1 MRICTVV
8 GARPQFIKA
17 AVVSRE
23 LAAAGIEEDLVH
35 TGQHYDSSMSRV
47 FFDELYVPAPAVDL
61 GVGSASHAI
70 QTGLIMTRLEQHLS
84 DAGHY
89 RLLLVYGDTN
99 STLAATLVASKM
111 QLPVGHVEAGLRSGN
126 LRMPEEI
133 NRIVTD
139 RLSSLLFCPS
149 ELAVEN
155 LAAEGLTEG
164 VSITGDVMRDALE
177 QFIDVAKA
185 RFDISRMI
193 DHEADRYYLATVHRA
208 ETADDPDR
216 LRSVVDL
223 LASLDLPVVWPVH
236 PRASKRLKEFN
247 LTVPGSIN
255 LLPPLG
261 YLEMLSLLSGTKAVL
276 TDSGGLQKEA
286 FWLRKPCITLRS
298 ETEWVETTRGGWN
311 TVTDI
316 DPDRVRTALAQRPT
330 GEQGAPYGRGDA
342 GKEIASILT
351 GWQGKGSRR

>member
-1 MRICTVV
+1 MTMKICSVV
-8 GARPQFIKA
+8 GARPQFVKA

-23 LAAAGIEEDLVH
+23 LAAVGIDEDLVH
-35 TGQHYDSSMSRV
+35 TGQHYDSSMSKV
-47 FFDELYVPAPAVDL
+47 FFDELEAPAPAVDL
-61 GVGSASHAI
+61 GVGSASHAV

-89 RLLLVYGDTN
+89 DLLLVYGDTN
-99 STLAATLVASKM
+99 STLAAALVASKM
-111 QLPVGHVEAGLRSGN
+111 NLPVGHVEAGLRSGN

-149 ELAVEN
+149 DSAVAN
-155 LAAEGLTEG
+155 LAEEGVTEG
-164 VSITGDVMRDALE
+164 VWNTGDVMHDALR
-177 QFIDVAKA
+177 QFIEIAKA
-185 RFDISRMI
+185 RFDSSMI
-193 DHEADRYYLATVHRA
+193 NHEQGRYYLATVHRA
-208 ETADDPDR
+208 ETTDNRDR

-223 LASLDLPVVWPVH
+223 LAGLDLPAVWPVH
-236 PRASKRLKEFN
+236 PRTSKRLKEFD
-247 LTVPGSIN
+247 LAVPAGVD

-261 YLEMLSLLSGTKAVL
+261 YLEMLSLLSGCRAVL

-286 FWLRKPCITLRS
+286 YWLGKQCVTLRS

-316 DPDRVRTALAQRPT
+316 EPDSVRRALLRPPS
-330 GEQGAPYGRGDA
+330 GEQETPYGTGKA
-342 GKEIASILT
+342 GTAIADILRT
-351 GWQGKGSRR
+351 WQG